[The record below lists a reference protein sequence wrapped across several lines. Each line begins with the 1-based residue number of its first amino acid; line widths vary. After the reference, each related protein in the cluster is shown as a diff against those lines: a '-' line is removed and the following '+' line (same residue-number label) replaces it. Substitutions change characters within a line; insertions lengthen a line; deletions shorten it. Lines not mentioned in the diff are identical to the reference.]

1 MRLFITLLLSILP
14 LHRTVSAHQSE
25 NSKSDLMRLDHAI
38 EQYSVYN
45 DLKQDRIRE
54 LVKLLESRHDNPD
67 QLYGMQSLLADTYA
81 AYQFDS
87 TLHYLRANLDLALRT
102 DIPGGST
109 KPASKLPTSTLR
121 PDTTSRRR
129 TCSTDKSTPPN

>member
-1 MRLFITLLLSILP
+1 MRLSIIILLSILP

-54 LVKLLESRHDNPD
+54 LAKLLE
-67 QLYGMQSLLADTYA
+67 
-81 AYQFDS
+81 
-87 TLHYLRANLDLALRT
+87 
-102 DIPGGST
+102 
-109 KPASKLPTSTLR
+109 
-121 PDTTSRRR
+121 
-129 TCSTDKSTPPN
+129 